1 MRACPMRHFFLGS
14 KLSQS
19 SPRASSHRTVG
30 SSWVYRWPPRGP
42 RCQRTPTLN
51 PSPPPH
57 CQRTS
62 PWAPFPHL
70 LTRCTLRDSPI
81 LTQLTLGHLIHW
93 LTNGDHAAA
102 VTWRA
107 VTTPWHASCWAG
119 VSRCDRW
126 VGPVGVGRYSLSTWR
141 GLQTPGL
148 LLYGP
153 WPRFGPSAGNSFSN
167 FQNSFNLIQIF
178 SELPKFIATCRNLR
192 KIQTK
197 FPLNPWE
204 QIYTMDLITL
214 SFSHY

>member
-1 MRACPMRHFFLGS
+1 MPARWLRHSFPPTRAFPPHFHHCGAPFLATILSPPPKSGVPPPHRFPVSTEQKFGHSQAPSNSPAAPHRVTSPPLSRTWPEHLRFVPISMRACPMRHFSLGS

-102 VTWRA
+102 VT
-107 VTTPWHASCWAG
+107 
-119 VSRCDRW
+119 
-126 VGPVGVGRYSLSTWR
+126 
-141 GLQTPGL
+141 
-148 LLYGP
+148 
-153 WPRFGPSAGNSFSN
+153 
-167 FQNSFNLIQIF
+167 
-178 SELPKFIATCRNLR
+178 
-192 KIQTK
+192 
-197 FPLNPWE
+197 
-204 QIYTMDLITL
+204 
-214 SFSHY
+214 